1 MAKSKIIKE
10 LANGTIDT
18 QTALKRTKVLLQDL
32 DNDEILKWVNYE
44 IGGYPSGEDVPEYRQ
59 LSGQLYGSY
68 FKGSIATH
76 MKYNNVSLPLGN
88 MPEDVQQVLLTC
100 YITQGVEALK
110 GLIEEHKQ
118 GDKHLCKNIP
128 ADNYPYI
135 AHCNNDL
142 GMIITSARVE
152 FSIPDLLNIFPK
164 VENKLLD
171 ILSYLEKQFGNLDDL
186 DIDIES
192 KNKGELQEIV
202 DHIHVLIYND
212 HRVTIGDGNEITD
225 STIASIVSQ

>member
-171 ILSYLEKQFGNLDDL
+171 ILSYLEKQFGILDEL
-186 DIDIES
+186 DIDTTS
-192 KNKGELQEIV
+192 KSEEELKDII
-202 DHIHVLIYND
+202 DHIYVLIYND
-212 HRVTIGDGNEITD
+212 HRVTIGDGNEIEN
-225 STIASIVSQ
+225 STIASSISQ